1 MFSTFTPD
9 KQFFSL
15 VIPSRQVASAM
26 EGHSERSHSSESF
39 LNIIYFEAFLV
50 TK

>member
-1 MFSTFTPD
+1 MFSAFAPN
-9 KQFFSL
+9 KRCFSL
-15 VIPSRQVASAM
+15 VIPSKKAASAV

-39 LNIIYFEAFLV
+39 LNIIYFEAFSV